1 MLTPI
6 KSEMEQ
12 TPDLAFQARHFRTVL
27 AGFKRNLDLLYEGQE
42 IKPHIDS
49 VAVAKAFAN
58 WRQAFDA
65 NRHLAA
71 VNRSDFVLF
80 SAGSMVK
87 ELLLAKPLSASE
99 GLVAPGNVGLER
111 WPEGYA
117 YVSFCLSVAAAV
129 LHNAGEGNLVNDKLA
144 NDAAFWDSFRENASE
159 DPSSALGFFDLICG
173 REPNWEAP
181 DVPWARPA
189 MKKGAPALARKEQ
202 NVL

>member
-1 MLTPI
+1 
-6 KSEMEQ
+6 MEQ
-12 TPDLAFQARHFRTVL
+12 TPDLAYQARHFRTVL
-27 AGFKRNLDLLYEGQE
+27 AGFKRNLDLLYEGRDA
-42 IKPHIDS
+42 KPQIDS
-49 VAVAKAFAN
+49 MAVAKAFAN

-65 NRHLAA
+65 NRPLAA
-71 VNRSDFVLF
+71 VNRSDFVVF

-87 ELLLAKPLSASE
+87 ELLLAKPFMAPES
-99 GLVAPGNVGLER
+99 LVAPGNVGLER

-129 LHNAGEGNLVNDKLA
+129 LHNDGEGELVNDELA

-181 DVPWARPA
+181 DVPWLRPA
-189 MKKGAPALARKEQ
+189 MSKASPSLTRDEQ
-202 NVL
+202 NLI

>member
-1 MLTPI
+1 
-6 KSEMEQ
+6 MEE
-12 TPDLAFQARHFRTVL
+12 TPDLAYQARHFRTVL
-27 AGFKRNLDLLYEGQE
+27 AGFKRNLDLLYEGRE
-42 IKPHIDS
+42 SKPHIDS

-99 GLVAPGNVGLER
+99 GLAAPGNVGLER

-129 LHNAGEGNLVNDKLA
+129 LHNAGEGDLVNDKFA

-173 REPNWEAP
+173 LEPNWEAP

-189 MKKGAPALARKEQ
+189 MRKGSQALPHREQ
-202 NVL
+202 DRL